1 MTKGS
6 GKLSFS
12 AALERLEKIIARLEE
27 PNLDLEEGL
36 KLLEEGVK
44 LHKYCKS
51 KLTEASAKIATILEE
66 DNNDNIDLKDAN

>member
-36 KLLEEGVK
+36 KLLEEGVE
-44 LHKYCKS
+44 LHKHCKS
-51 KLTEASAKIATILEE
+51 KLTQASAKISTILEE
-66 DNNDNIDLKDAN
+66 DNSDSIDSKDLN